1 MNNKIKKWG
10 NMVQRG
16 KIKRSKFKLS
26 SGEYISI
33 FIVGILVIV
42 ACVSF
47 MILHYRQQ
55 AQQRASQEKVQ
66 LLVQQQRQIIE
77 AQRAALGK
85 LPDAQ
90 LSEKT
95 KKALAFTPQTVASQT
110 APAPERVNYETSAFH
125 CDGRVYCTQMHSLE
139 EARWFVRNCPNTKM
153 DGDHDG
159 EPCENDSRWH

>member
-1 MNNKIKKWG
+1 
-10 NMVQRG
+10 MVQRG
-16 KIKRSKFKLS
+16 KFKRSKFKLS
-26 SGEYISI
+26 SGEYIGI
-33 FIVGILVIV
+33 FIVGILIII

-66 LLVQQQRQIIE
+66 LLIQQQKQIIE
-77 AQRAALGK
+77 EQRAALGK
-85 LPDAQ
+85 LPDIQ

-95 KKALAFTPQTVASQT
+95 KKALALTS
-110 APAPERVNYETSAFH
+110 ERATEQVNYKTSAFH
-125 CDGRVYCTQMHSLE
+125 CDGRVYCTQMYSLE

>member
-1 MNNKIKKWG
+1 MI
-10 NMVQRG
+10 QRG

-26 SGEYISI
+26 SSEYISI

-47 MILHYRQQ
+47 TLLHYRQQ
-55 AQQRASQEKVQ
+55 AQQRASHEKVH
-66 LLVQQQRQIIE
+66 LLIQQQKTIIE
-77 AQRAALGK
+77 AQRAALGN
-85 LPDAQ
+85 LPDVQ

-95 KKALAFTPQTVASQT
+95 KKALALTSERT
-110 APAPERVNYETSAFH
+110 PERVNDETSAFH
-125 CDGRVYCTQMHSLE
+125 CDGREHCSQMHSLE

>member
-1 MNNKIKKWG
+1 
-10 NMVQRG
+10 MVQRG

-85 LPDAQ
+85 LSDVQ

-125 CDGRVYCTQMHSLE
+125 CDGREYCTQMHSLE
-139 EARWFVRNCPNTKM
+139 EARWFVINCPNTKM

>member
-1 MNNKIKKWG
+1 ML
-10 NMVQRG
+10 QLG
-16 KIKRSKFKLS
+16 KIKRGRFKLNS
-26 SGEYISI
+26 SEYISI
-33 FIVGILVIV
+33 LIVGILVFI

-55 AQQRASQEKVQ
+55 AQQRASYEKVQ
-66 LLVQQQRQIIE
+66 LLIQQQKKIIE
-77 AQRAALGK
+77 QQRAALGK
-85 LPDAQ
+85 LPDVQ

-95 KKALAFTPQTVASQT
+95 KKALALTPEKV
-110 APAPERVNYETSAFH
+110 PVRVNHETSAFH
-125 CDGRVYCTQMHSLE
+125 CDGRVYCTQMGSLA

>member
-1 MNNKIKKWG
+1 MI
-10 NMVQRG
+10 QRG

-26 SGEYISI
+26 SSEYISI

-47 MILHYRQQ
+47 TVLYYRQQ
-55 AQQRASQEKVQ
+55 AQQRVSHEKVH
-66 LLVQQQRQIIE
+66 LLIQQQKTIIE

-85 LPDAQ
+85 LPDVQ

-95 KKALAFTPQTVASQT
+95 KKALALTSER
-110 APAPERVNYETSAFH
+110 APERVNDKTSAFH
-125 CDGRVYCTQMHSLE
+125 CDGREYCSQMHSLE

-153 DGDHDG
+153 DGNRDG

>member
-1 MNNKIKKWG
+1 MN
-10 NMVQRG
+10 QRG
-16 KIKRSKFKLS
+16 KAKRSKFKLS
-26 SGEYISI
+26 PSEYISI
-33 FIVGILVIV
+33 FTVIVLVIV

-47 MILHYRQQ
+47 MVLHYRQE
-55 AQQRASQEKVQ
+55 AQQRASHEKVQ
-66 LLVQQQRQIIE
+66 LLIQQQKQIIKE
-77 AQRAALGK
+77 QRAALGK
-85 LPDAQ
+85 LPDIQ

-110 APAPERVNYETSAFH
+110 APAPERVNNETSAFH
-125 CDGRVYCTQMHSLE
+125 CDGREYCSQMHSLE

>member
-1 MNNKIKKWG
+1 MI
-10 NMVQRG
+10 QRG

-26 SGEYISI
+26 SSEYISI

-47 MILHYRQQ
+47 TVLYYRQQ
-55 AQQRASQEKVQ
+55 AQQRASHEKVH
-66 LLVQQQRQIIE
+66 LLIQQQKTIIE

-85 LPDAQ
+85 LPDVQ

-95 KKALAFTPQTVASQT
+95 KKALALTSERAL
-110 APAPERVNYETSAFH
+110 ERVNDKTSAFH
-125 CDGRVYCTQMHSLE
+125 CDGREYCSQMHSLE

>member
-1 MNNKIKKWG
+1 
-10 NMVQRG
+10 MVQRG

-26 SGEYISI
+26 SREYISI
-33 FIVGILVIV
+33 FIVGILVVV
-42 ACVSF
+42 ACVTF
-47 MILHYRQQ
+47 IVLHYRQQ
-55 AQQRASQEKVQ
+55 AQQRASHEKVQ
-66 LLVQQQRQIIE
+66 LLIEQQKQIIKE
-77 AQRAALGK
+77 QRAALGK
-85 LPDAQ
+85 LPDIQ

-110 APAPERVNYETSAFH
+110 APAPKRVNDETSAFH
-125 CDGRVYCTQMHSLE
+125 CDGREHCSQMHSLE

>member
-1 MNNKIKKWG
+1 
-10 NMVQRG
+10 MVQRG

-26 SGEYISI
+26 SREYISI

-42 ACVSF
+42 ACVIF
-47 MILHYRQQ
+47 IVLHYRQQ
-55 AQQRASQEKVQ
+55 SQQRASHEKVQ
-66 LLVQQQRQIIE
+66 LLIQQQKQIIKE
-77 AQRAALGK
+77 QRAALGK
-85 LPDAQ
+85 LPDIQ

-110 APAPERVNYETSAFH
+110 APAVKRVNNETSAFH
-125 CDGRVYCTQMHSLE
+125 CDGREYCTQMHSLE

-153 DGDHDG
+153 DGDYDG